1 MSVYIDGSQCLAC
14 RRLKPESM
22 RPAREAMPACAAFP
36 AGIPEE
42 ILKNRIDHRKPFPA
56 TVDCSSICNSAR
68 IIRRTWGHRLA
79 HPLNRDGGPL
89 ALGDHGLVGG
99 GA

>member
-42 ILKNRIDHRKPFPA
+42 ILKNRIDHRKPFP
-56 TVDCSSICNSAR
+56 
-68 IIRRTWGHRLA
+68 G
-79 HPLNRDGGPL
+79 DGGLQFDLQLGTHHPADLGTPVGPPL
-89 ALGDHGLVGG
+89 EP
-99 GA
+99 